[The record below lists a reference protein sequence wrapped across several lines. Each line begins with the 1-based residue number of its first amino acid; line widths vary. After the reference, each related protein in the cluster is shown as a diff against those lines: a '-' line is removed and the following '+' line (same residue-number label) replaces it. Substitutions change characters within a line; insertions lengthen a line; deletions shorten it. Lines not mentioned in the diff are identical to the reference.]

1 MSGDTP
7 KPPVWQPSQTQKA
20 KAGVRQ
26 TRQSNERQDQEKTVE
41 VETTDS
47 PLWAGEA
54 VRPTHSR
61 YWVSIA
67 RQTQAR

>member
-20 KAGVRQ
+20 GVRL
-26 TRQSNERQDQEKTVE
+26 TRQSKKRQDQEKAVE